1 LNNSINAS
9 VTTNIKPTD
18 IPVAPGVNISALKS
32 GDPDP
37 LEVVVE
43 IIPGESTRGWIYQ
56 PEALKSIVMYVQEKT
71 LNGFLGHQKPEDV
84 PNEFKPP
91 VTHWIGAIWKNEKA
105 YFRGVVD
112 AGASDLKRWIRAGRI
127 KQVSIYGIP
136 KIQVIG
142 GKTYVQDYKPLS
154 IDWTPLDRAGMVTNV
169 VSTGEMYSN
178 NNKTGLIK
186 MRTDIHTGETR
197 CVSDSEDSNLTG
209 EICKHKNIPD
219 GLRIVKVSI

>member
-1 LNNSINAS
+1 MNNSINAS
-9 VTTNIKPTD
+9 ITATIKPTD
-18 IPVAPGVNISALKS
+18 IPVAPGVNISALKA

-43 IIPGESTRGWIYQ
+43 IVPGESTRGWIYQ
-56 PEALKSIVMYVQEKT
+56 AEALKSIVMHVQEKT

-84 PNEFKPP
+84 PNEFRPP
-91 VTHWIGAIWKNEKA
+91 VTHWVGAIWKNEKA

-154 IDWTPLDRAGMVTNV
+154 IDWTPLDRAGMNTNV

-178 NNKTGLIK
+178 NTGLIK
-186 MRTDIHTGETR
+186 MRTDIHTGEKSY
-197 CVSDSEDSNLTG
+197 VSAAEDNMSSG
-209 EICKHKNIPD
+209 EMNKPENTPD
-219 GLRIVKVSI
+219 GLIIVKVNI